1 MKQFIFKPATLF
13 LFLVIFLAACTKT
26 DIPVP
31 PPDTDPQPVSKGQ
44 VRFSMSMD
52 LSGQP
57 YHSSNLQAVAE
68 LRNAQDQVI
77 EKTLLLQ
84 LQNPVLSETFELPA
98 GQYRLT
104 GLRLLY
110 GGTNA
115 HFAAPL
121 SGSAKAS
128 LVQQPLAITFSVAA
142 NQVRTQ
148 PVEVVK
154 IQATDK
160 PLDYGYPSGA
170 FDNGQADADPFL
182 KVKLRAV
189 MQIGEV
195 VYDSIPA
202 SLTLSTFNAAGEMTT
217 SYFSLAAGINE
228 IPVAK
233 SAARYE
239 FDVRKWGVSDKISI
253 NRNEFDENTVY
264 VLGGSKAAK
273 KLKSERVYKLVN
285 GVEKAVSKN
294 DYFYDAGGK
303 LLKIEYWSRKADFTA
318 YLSMVDEFEYQSGRV
333 SRIERTDKE
342 TGLVTSLS
350 VFSYNGQEKLAG
362 MTRNEGGNQTT
373 AELQYL
379 SGNND
384 EISIKYDFSFL
395 TYNMSH
401 TMGLLRGNV
410 QSSAVTTTHGNY
422 ENGLMEHDLN
432 INPYVHINF
441 PKLLPEHISKNNLK
455 RSYKTFQGSYP
466 AQGDPYQFDYTYDSE
481 GYPVEVT
488 THYKTFQ
495 YGTPNYTTRTVFVY

>member
-1 MKQFIFKPATLF
+1 MKQFISKPAALF
-13 LFLVIFLAACTKT
+13 YFLVIFLAACTKQ
-26 DIPVP
+26 DLPVP
-31 PPDTDPQPVSKGQ
+31 QPGTDPQPVSKGQ
-44 VRFSMSMD
+44 VRFSMSLD

-57 YHSSNLQAVAE
+57 YHSSNLQAVVE
-68 LRNAQDQVI
+68 LRNAQNQVI

-84 LQNPVLSETFELPA
+84 LPNPVLSETFELPA

-110 GGTNA
+110 GGTYA

-121 SGSAKAS
+121 AGSAKAS
-128 LVQQPLAITFSVAA
+128 QVQQPLAITFSVAA
-142 NQVRTQ
+142 REVTTQ
-148 PVEVVK
+148 PVEVLK

-160 PLDYGYPSGA
+160 PLNYGYPSGA

-182 KVKLRAV
+182 KIKLRAV
-189 MQIGEV
+189 MQIGDV
-195 VYDSIPA
+195 TYDSIPA

-217 SYFSLAAGINE
+217 RYLSLAAGINE
-228 IPVAK
+228 ISIEK

-239 FDVRKWGVSDKISI
+239 FDVRKWGVSEKKSI
-253 NRNEFDENTVY
+253 NRNDIDESTVY
-264 VLGGSKAAK
+264 VLGGTKAAK

-285 GVEKAVSKN
+285 GVEKAVSKK
-294 DYFYDAGGK
+294 DYFYDAGGN
-303 LLKIEYWSRKADFTA
+303 LSKIEYWSRKADFTP

-342 TGLVTSLS
+342 TGQVSSLS
-350 VFSYNGQEKLAG
+350 VFSYNAQGKLAG
-362 MTRNEGGNQTT
+362 MIKNEGGNQTT

-379 SGNND
+379 PG
-384 EISIKYDFSFL
+384 EIGIKYDFSFL
-395 TYNMSH
+395 TYDMNH
-401 TMGLLRGNV
+401 VMGLLRGNV
-410 QSSAVTTTHGNY
+410 QNSAVTTTHGNY

-432 INPYVHINF
+432 INPYVHMNF
-441 PKLLPEHISKNNLK
+441 PKLQPEHISKNNLK
-455 RSYKTFQGSYP
+455 RSYKTFHGSYP
-466 AQGDPYQFDYTYDSE
+466 AQGDPYQFDYSYDAE